1 MKMLKLQYLALAA
14 CAGLGA
20 ASCRQDM
27 HDQPKHKAFTRSVL
41 FKDQRSARPLVP
53 GTVAR
58 GKLNESDHYYRG
70 KVDGKPAET
79 FPAELAA
86 YFGAQAPGGAAE
98 GGWQQALVDR
108 GQDRFAIHCTPCHG
122 LVGDGNSI
130 VVQRGMRRPPSF
142 HIERLQKSPPG
153 YFYDVITNGFG
164 AMFDLADRVKVE
176 DRWAIVAYV
185 RALQLSQ
192 NATLADVPPS
202 YVQNGEIVDP
212 NASAAAPAHT
222 APSHGGAHEAP
233 KPH

>member
-1 MKMLKLQYLALAA
+1 MQRLACVALV
-14 CAGLGA
+14 GLCA

-27 HDQPKHKAFTRSVL
+27 HDQPKHKPFTRSVL

-58 GKLNESDHYYRG
+58 GHLNESDHYYRG
-70 KVDGKPAET
+70 KIDGKPAET

-86 YFGAQAPGGAAE
+86 HFGAQAPGGDAE
-98 GGWQQALVDR
+98 GGWQQAMIDR
-108 GQDRFAIHCTPCHG
+108 GQDRYAIHCTPCHG
-122 LVGDGNSI
+122 RVGDGNGI
-130 VVQRGMRRPPSF
+130 IVQRGMRRPPSM
-142 HIERLQKSPPG
+142 HIERLQKSAPG
-153 YFYDVITNGFG
+153 YYYDVITNGFG

-176 DRWAIVAYV
+176 DRWAIAAYV

-192 NATLADVPPS
+192 NASLADVPPT

-212 NASAAAPAHT
+212 NASHSGPSHAAPAQ
-222 APSHGGAHEAP
+222 GGAHEAP